1 MTSGRTEEI
10 YLKINSLRDPLLL
23 SLKRGFT
30 RGGIPELKTFPE
42 ILY

>member
-10 YLKINSLRDPLLL
+10 YLSNPLLL